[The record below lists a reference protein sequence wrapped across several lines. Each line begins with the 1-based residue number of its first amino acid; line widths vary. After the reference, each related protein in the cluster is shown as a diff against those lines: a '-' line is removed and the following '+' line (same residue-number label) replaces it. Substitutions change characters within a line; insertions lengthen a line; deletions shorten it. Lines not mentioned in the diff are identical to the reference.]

1 MRDQSKKPLHD
12 FLVEEIAF
20 TGEQDGPAEQRLKHV
35 LSGAFRGGGVVRKA
49 YLARASIDGIAT
61 VALALCADRESE
73 DLVRQASAV
82 FAALFNT
89 LQHLDVVFL
98 DAAQEIEVSRVCRA
112 FFERAA

>member
-1 MRDQSKKPLHD
+1 MLDQCGKPQHE

-35 LSGAFRGGGVVRKA
+35 LCGAFRGGGVVRKA

-73 DLVRQASAV
+73 ELVRQASAV
-82 FAALFNT
+82 FAAIFNT
-89 LQHLDVVFL
+89 RQHLDIVFL
-98 DAAQEIEVSRVCRA
+98 DAAQEAEVSRVCRA
-112 FFERAA
+112 FYERAA